1 MDQALVRALFDT
13 EMRREAPKDRPGLE
27 LERTGGVVR
36 QTGDPDDWNGILW
49 SGLTAETADA
59 AIAAQVRHY
68 SARGLPFEWKL
79 YSHDEPQDLGQRL
92 LAAGFVPEEP
102 EALMIA
108 EIAELPAGPGLPD
121 GIRLVPVTDR
131 AGVELLV
138 RAHEAAF
145 GEDGTQLGA
154 RLLAQL
160 TEAPDTLSAVVAM
173 AGDEPV
179 SGARAEFP
187 PGAQFAGL
195 WGGGT
200 TVEWRG
206 KGIYRALVAHRAQLA
221 AERGYRYL
229 QVDAM
234 DTSRPI
240 LERLGFTGLSTTTPY
255 NYQP

>member
-1 MDQALVRALFDT
+1 MDLARVQELFDT
-13 EMRREAPKDRPGLE
+13 EMRRDAATDRPGNT

-36 QTGDPDDWNGILW
+36 QTGGADDWNGILW
-49 SGLTAETADA
+49 SGLTADTADA
-59 AIAAQVRHY
+59 AIAAQIRHY
-68 SARGLPFEWKL
+68 SDRGLPFEWKL
-79 YSHDEPQDLGQRL
+79 YSHDEPHDLGQRL
-92 LAAGFVPEEP
+92 LAAGFEPEEP
-102 EALMIA
+102 EALMVA
-108 EIAELPAGPGLPD
+108 ETAALPAGPPLPD
-121 GIRLVPVTDR
+121 GVRLLPVTDR

-145 GEDGTQLGA
+145 GEDGAHLGA
-154 RLLAQL
+154 RVLAQL
-160 TEAPDTLSAVVAM
+160 TEAPERISAVVAM

-187 PGAQFAGL
+187 PGARFAGL

-200 TVEWRG
+200 TAAWRG
-206 KGIYRALVAHRAQLA
+206 KGIYRALVAHRAHQA

-240 LERLGFTGLSTTTPY
+240 LERLGFVRLTTTTPY